1 MRKERSFCGKGRRV
15 VDSGKMRGKEGDG
28 KPDVSNGPLTS
39 QFISYA
45 WPRITKKQRDLFGS
59 ELEVE

>member
-1 MRKERSFCGKGRRV
+1 M
-15 VDSGKMRGKEGDG
+15 VDSGKKKRGKEEDG

-45 WPRITKKQRDLFGS
+45 WPRITKKQRELFGR

>member
-1 MRKERSFCGKGRRV
+1 M
-15 VDSGKMRGKEGDG
+15 VDSGKKKGGKEEDG

-45 WPRITKKQRDLFGS
+45 WPRITKKQREFFGR